1 MPRDFLPPIGPNR
14 GARVPFAALLALAVP
29 IVLSAAVVKLVQS
42 RWVHPLNSQ
51 VASLRKSTESE
62 KEKQAA
68 LQEEVERLT
77 RQVAALQRI
86 SRVEILWGGAEADV
100 KRVAFPYKR
109 PTGASFWE
117 HPITNETLWY
127 YTDAGD
133 TLAAIA
139 AHPRV
144 LGAAHL
150 WPILARENG
159 LQASG
164 SAELPRGRLVRIPPR
179 LNEYQIR
186 GAVTEAGAPDEQRN
200 EIFAQAGLRP

>member
-1 MPRDFLPPIGPNR
+1 MARDFLPPIGPNR
-14 GARVPFAALLALAVP
+14 GARVPVVALIAFVVP
-29 IVLSAAVVKLVQS
+29 LVVSAGVLKLVQT
-42 RWVHPLNSQ
+42 RWVHPLNAQ
-51 VASLRKSTESE
+51 VANLRKSADSE
-62 KEKQAA
+62 KEKQEA
-68 LQEEVERLT
+68 LQEEVDRLT
-77 RQVAALQRI
+77 RQVGALQRI
-86 SRVEILWGGAEADV
+86 SRVEILWGGAEADT
-100 KRVAFPYKR
+100 KRVSFPYKR
-109 PTGASFWE
+109 STNATFWE
-117 HPITNETLWY
+117 HPVTNETLWY

-159 LQASG
+159 LSPSG
-164 SAELPRGRLVRIPPR
+164 SAQLPRGRLVRVPPR
-179 LNEYQIR
+179 LNEFQIR